1 MVVHFPIALLFLTAV
16 VDLLGYLNDDR
27 DHFFARASF
36 WLLTASLFAL
46 VGAAVA
52 GVISEQSVKFTPTTA
67 AMLSAHQ
74 HDAVFTGLL
83 ASAAWLVRL
92 FRRYSKKSPGWS
104 VLGTRRGRPGF
115 LATLLTIGAV
125 IMVSITG
132 SLGGSMVY
140 NHGIGILGVTR
151 SVHHVP
157 TSTSRTP

>member
-1 MVVHFPIALLFLTAV
+1 MVVHFPIALLFLTAI

-46 VGAAVA
+46 VGAAIA
-52 GVISEQSVKFTPTTA
+52 GVVSEQSVKFTPTTA
-67 AMLSAHQ
+67 AILSAHQ

-83 ASAAWLVRL
+83 ASAAWIVRL
-92 FRRYSKKSPGWS
+92 LGRYSKNHPGWS
-104 VLGTRRGRPGF
+104 VLGTRRGRPGL

-140 NHGIGILGVTR
+140 NHGVGILGVTR
-151 SVHHVP
+151 GVSQPHSP
-157 TSTSRTP
+157 TSR